1 MDSQVMLTAKE
12 AALRLGKSVHWLQTE
27 GKRQG
32 VPCYRVGGRYQ
43 YSPVGLNEWFQS
55 RRYQYAS
62 AHPVR
67 SSGYVNRQKV
77 AL

>member
-32 VPCYRVGGRYQ
+32 VPCYRVGGHYQ
-43 YSPVGLNEWFQS
+43 YSPTELDEWFQS
-55 RRYQYAS
+55 RRYQYVS

-67 SSGYVNRQKV
+67 SSGYVVRQKV

>member
-32 VPCYRVGGRYQ
+32 VPCYRIGGRYQ
-43 YSPVGLNEWFQS
+43 YSSTELDEWFQN
-55 RRYQYAS
+55 RRYQYVS

-67 SSGYVNRQKV
+67 SSGYVMRQKV
-77 AL
+77 IL

>member
-43 YSPVGLNEWFQS
+43 YSPTELDEWLYGQNKGANF
-55 RRYQYAS
+55 RF
-62 AHPVR
+62 
-67 SSGYVNRQKV
+67 NI
-77 AL
+77 

>member
-12 AALRLGKSVHWLQTE
+12 AALRIGKSVHWLQTE

-43 YSPVGLNEWFQS
+43 YPPTELDEWFQS
-55 RRYQYAS
+55 RRYQYVS

-67 SSGYVNRQKV
+67 SSGYVVRQKV

>member
-1 MDSQVMLTAKE
+1 
-12 AALRLGKSVHWLQTE
+12 
-27 GKRQG
+27 
-32 VPCYRVGGRYQ
+32 VGGRYQ
-43 YSPVGLNEWFQS
+43 YSPVELDEWFQS
-55 RRYQYAS
+55 RRYHYAS